1 MKVFSFFC
9 ILFSAVAANADI
21 EWGGTYRVE
30 GVKIENSEMD
40 NIERNKQYM
49 LHHLVLTPKITAYDG
64 ITIYGRFDIM
74 NSASYPNSQV
84 GQFFGSGV
92 GSNPPAVPGN
102 ADNSNVLS
110 DRQSADF
117 IAVNALYLTYAHEFG
132 LLTVGRAPL
141 QFGLGMTYNAGN
153 GPFDHWFDNRDM
165 VAYKFVTGNL
175 SFTPMMGKVVE
186 NDIGFED
193 DITDYM
199 AQLMYENPDTD
210 LKLGI
215 MYRNRHAARHG
226 NDAPTA
232 PVFGD
237 GTSASPLGS
246 AGFKGEYWNLFF
258 SRYVGESV
266 KVGVELAA
274 QSGKTGVNA
283 GGAVV
288 ELDGFGAAFEL
299 DWMPKESNWAASF
312 KAGTAS
318 GDDPTTA
325 NSYEGFAFDRN
336 YDVAFLLFNHPLGQY
351 DMFRTAG
358 IRNTTPGN
366 PNLPSSQVDTE
377 AISNVIYIAPSF
389 TYKWT
394 GKLESQLGLTY
405 AQLSSDPLSGV
416 DVDKAVGFEVD
427 ISLNY
432 KPYENVQWLNRVG
445 ILSPGKAFEGGTNLY
460 PTETSYGL
468 ETKAAIT
475 F

>member
-30 GVKIENSEMD
+30 GVKVENSEMD

-49 LHHLVLTPKITAYDG
+49 LHHLVLSPKITAYDG
-64 ITIYGRFDIM
+64 LTIYGRFDIM
-74 NSASYPNSQV
+74 NSESYPNSQV
-84 GQFFGSGV
+84 GQFFGSGLS
-92 GSNPPAVPGN
+92 GATTAPPSAEN
-102 ADNSNVLS
+102 NNILS
-110 DRQSADF
+110 DRQSSDF
-117 IAVNALYLTYAHEFG
+117 IAVNSLYLTFAQEFG

-141 QFGLGMTYNAGN
+141 QFGLGMTYNAGT
-153 GPFDHWFDNRDM
+153 GAFDHWFDNRDM
-165 VAYKFVTGNL
+165 VAYKFIMGNI
-175 SFTPMMGKVVE
+175 SITPMMGKVVE
-186 NDIGFED
+186 NDPGFED

-215 MYRNRHAARHG
+215 MYRVRHAAKHG
-226 NDAPTA
+226 NDAPTV

-237 GTSASPLGS
+237 GTSTAPAGA
-246 AGFKGEYWNLFF
+246 AGFKGEYWNVFF
-258 SRYVGESV
+258 QRYVGDSV
-266 KVGVELAA
+266 KVGVEIAA
-274 QSGKTGVNA
+274 QSGSTGVTT
-283 GGAVV
+283 GGSEV
-288 ELDGFGAAFEL
+288 ELDAFGAALEF
-299 DWMPKESNWAASF
+299 DWIPKDSNWAAGL

-318 GDDPTTA
+318 GDDPETPNT
-325 NSYEGFAFDRN
+325 YEGFAFDRN

-351 DMFRTAG
+351 DVFRTAG
-358 IRNTTPGN
+358 IRDTTPGSATG
-366 PNLPSSQVDTE
+366 PSTQVDTE
-377 AISNVIYIAPSF
+377 AISNVIYLAPTV
-389 TYKWT
+389 TYKWN
-394 GKLESQLGLTY
+394 GKLESQIGLTY
-405 AQLSSDPLSGV
+405 AQLNSDPIVGL

-432 KPYENVQWLNRVG
+432 KPYDNVQWLNRVG

-460 PTETSYGL
+460 TTETVYGL